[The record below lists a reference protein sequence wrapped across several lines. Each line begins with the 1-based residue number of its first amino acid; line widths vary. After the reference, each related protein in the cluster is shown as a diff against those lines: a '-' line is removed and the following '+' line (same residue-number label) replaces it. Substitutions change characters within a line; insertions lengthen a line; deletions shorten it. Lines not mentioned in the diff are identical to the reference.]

1 MNLSGKRLIIRSGK
15 GQRDRLV
22 YLSDSACQAIQL
34 YLQGS
39 QRRPSDFGWLQN
51 NGIPLSTARLR
62 ENVAQVGLA
71 VGIDHLFPHRLR
83 HTCATR
89 LLNAGMGIVQIQKLL
104 GHENLTTT
112 MIYARVQD
120 ASVESDYRRFTSQI
134 ESQRIPLSN
143 TPIATDSWPTQIV
156 KVQNTIDDSV

>member
-1 MNLSGKRLIIRSGK
+1 
-15 GQRDRLV
+15 
-22 YLSDSACQAIQL
+22 
-34 YLQGS
+34 
-39 QRRPSDFGWLQN
+39 
-51 NGIPLSTARLR
+51 
-62 ENVAQVGLA
+62 
-71 VGIDHLFPHRLR
+71 
-83 HTCATR
+83 
-89 LLNAGMGIVQIQKLL
+89 MGIVQIQKLL

-120 ASVESDYRRFTSQI
+120 ATVESDYRRFTSQI